1 MENNT
6 HNNDNLGTKQPSQED
21 GKMAANNNE
30 EDAHRRE
37 QVDNPNDFN
46 SETVTQGDEE
56 EEEAETR
63 SNLDQPN
70 RSSSRTPF
78 TNLSQIDADL
88 ALART
93 LQEQERAYMMLRMN
107 HDGSDYGSWEGG
119 SYLHDEEDE
128 FDDPNDDTDRDED
141 EDDEYDGTDLDDEED
156 AFDVNAD
163 NSIEEN
169 DSATAEVDPG
179 VYSSDEAYARALQ
192 EAEEREM
199 AARLL
204 ALAGI
209 NDQLATAGG
218 EGVEDHRHNSQVSN
232 CSTKCKWNQIF
243 LSHMVCTCQVVLAFF
258 FFFLAGGVGGSSFL

>member
-93 LQEQERAYMMLRMN
+93 LQEQVITPFSFFVCVLI
-107 HDGSDYGSWEGG
+107 
-119 SYLHDEEDE
+119 LI
-128 FDDPNDDTDRDED
+128 
-141 EDDEYDGTDLDDEED
+141 L
-156 AFDVNAD
+156 
-163 NSIEEN
+163 
-169 DSATAEVDPG
+169 G
-179 VYSSDEAYARALQ
+179 V
-192 EAEEREM
+192 
-199 AARLL
+199 
-204 ALAGI
+204 
-209 NDQLATAGG
+209 
-218 EGVEDHRHNSQVSN
+218 
-232 CSTKCKWNQIF
+232 
-243 LSHMVCTCQVVLAFF
+243 
-258 FFFLAGGVGGSSFL
+258 FFLRFNIRDF